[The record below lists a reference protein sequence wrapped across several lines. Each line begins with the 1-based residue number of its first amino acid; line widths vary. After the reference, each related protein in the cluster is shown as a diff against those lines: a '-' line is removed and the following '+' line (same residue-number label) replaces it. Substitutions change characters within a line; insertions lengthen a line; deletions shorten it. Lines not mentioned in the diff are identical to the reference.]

1 MNLKFKNF
9 QNILIRNSEIVDNFI
24 KKNLPKSEGLNK
36 KLIQAI
42 KYSILGSGKKIRS
55 FLIVEA
61 GKVISGVNYITI
73 DKKKI
78 NELIV
83 IASAIEAIH
92 TYSLIH
98 DDLPAMDN
106 SDYRRGKKS
115 THKKFAGLL
124 DLNIHKPQLLH
135 FSLIIEMLMPAIL
148 VEGFL

>member
-9 QNILIRNSEIVDNFI
+9 QNTLLKNSEIVDNFI

-55 FLIVEA
+55 FLIIET
-61 GKVISGVNYITI
+61 GKVVSTVNNVAF
-73 DKKKI
+73 DNKKN

-106 SDYRRGKKS
+106 SDYRRGKNQHIKS
-115 THKKFAGLL
+115 LMKLL
-124 DLNIHKPQLLH
+124 QY
-135 FSLIIEMLMPAIL
+135 
-148 VEGFL
+148 